1 LDAHDHEPS
10 YYEVALTNRQVVTGF
25 VILLICLFASFLSGV
40 WLGKSGGSTSPG
52 PALAAMSKPAEAGEA
67 KLEQLTFF
75 GERGADAR
83 DGGAAHIRPAPP
95 AAAPPAAARPERAAP
110 TAAELEAERLRK
122 TLEAEM
128 ALNRTAP
135 AEAPASEVPP
145 SSAAPGTRVRR
156 RAEAEPSPSPAA
168 ASLPDP
174 IDAAPATGSASASP
188 PVPAA
193 ARASAATAAPAPTW
207 IQVYSS
213 TNGGN
218 AQGLAARLRRGGFQV
233 VVLEARSGGA
243 VTYRVRVGPYPAR
256 AAADAAAARLR
267 RDFRLDTWVT
277 DQP

>member
-1 LDAHDHEPS
+1 
-10 YYEVALTNRQVVTGF
+10 V
-25 VILLICLFASFLSGV
+25 
-40 WLGKSGGSTSPG
+40 K
-52 PALAAMSKPAEAGEA
+52 
-67 KLEQLTFF
+67 
-75 GERGADAR
+75 
-83 DGGAAHIRPAPP
+83 
-95 AAAPPAAARPERAAP
+95 PERAAP

-135 AEAPASEVPP
+135 AEAPAGEPAP

-156 RAEAEPSPSPAA
+156 RAEAEPSPAA
-168 ASLPDP
+168 ASLPEP
-174 IDAAPATGSASASP
+174 IEAAPATGSASASP
-188 PVPAA
+188 QTPAA
-193 ARASAATAAPAPTW
+193 ARAPAAAAAPAPTW